1 MAPRFEN
8 IRAKRP
14 TRNIIKSGSTTRK
27 YIRAY
32 EHVPQRTIRV
42 RKGT

>member
-1 MAPRFEN
+1 MAPKFKN

-27 YIRAY
+27 YICEY
-32 EHVPQRTIRV
+32 EHVPQKKIRV
-42 RKGT
+42 RKDT